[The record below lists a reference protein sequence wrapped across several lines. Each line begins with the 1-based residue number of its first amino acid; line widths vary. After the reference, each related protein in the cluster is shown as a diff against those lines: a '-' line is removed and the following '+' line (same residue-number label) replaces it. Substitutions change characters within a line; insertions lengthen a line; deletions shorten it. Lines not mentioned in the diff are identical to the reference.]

1 MLLKFF
7 QASDQERA
15 NNQARGTASGDALSM
30 AFEMVATPALFAFFG
45 YLLDRA
51 VGTAPLFI
59 LVFSIVVLTYVVW
72 RTFKTYER
80 RMKKF
85 ERRVR

>member
-1 MLLKFF
+1 
-7 QASDQERA
+7 
-15 NNQARGTASGDALSM
+15 M

>member
-1 MLLKFF
+1 
-7 QASDQERA
+7 
-15 NNQARGTASGDALSM
+15 M
-30 AFEMVATPALFAFFG
+30 AFEMVATPVLFAFFG

>member
-7 QASDQERA
+7 QSGDQENA
-15 NNQARGTASGDALSM
+15 NNQARETASGDALSM